1 MKIKPVVAMTALVA
15 LGAEVRCGEV
25 PGFEEVALDMPHRE
39 TVVRG
44 AIWYPADVGGE
55 VRQVGENSVFVGVA
69 VRDGAPVADGR
80 HPVVLF
86 SHGLGGRFET
96 IAWLPAGLAA
106 RGAIVV
112 SPNHPGSTWLDLNVR
127 RAVKHWTRVQDL
139 RTALD
144 WLLSSPEWMGRVDES
159 RIAAVG
165 FSYGG
170 WTALS
175 MGGATGNLAGYAAY
189 CDDFGARAA
198 DCRML
203 ARAGIE
209 PGALD
214 AGRWNAS
221 YKDGRVGA
229 VAAIDPAVLHGLG
242 SGNLEHL
249 VDDVLLIGLGT
260 GTDRYPPVD
269 FGPSG
274 SGFSALLPRAAT
286 AVIAPARHFTAL
298 GACKPRG
305 AAILRQEGDDPLCDD
320 PKGTDRNAVHRRIVD
335 LVAGHLGLGG

>member
-1 MKIKPVVAMTALVA
+1 MKIKPVVAMIALVA
-15 LGAEVRCGEV
+15 FGAEVHCGEV
-25 PGFEEVALDMPHRE
+25 PGFERVALDMPHRE
-39 TVVRG
+39 TVVQG
-44 AIWYPADVGGE
+44 AIWYPAGVGGE
-55 VRQVGENSVFVGVA
+55 PRQVGENSVFVGVPVLEGAA
-69 VRDGAPVADGR
+69 VAEGR

-112 SPNHPGSTWLDLNVR
+112 SPNHPGSTWSDFNVR

-139 RTALD
+139 KIALD
-144 WLLSSPEWMGRVDES
+144 WLLNSPHWMHGVDGS

-170 WTALS
+170 WTVLS

-189 CDDFGARAA
+189 CDKNGARAA
-198 DCRML
+198 DCRLL

-209 PGALD
+209 PRALD

-221 YKDGRVGA
+221 YKDGRVGV

-242 SGNLEHL
+242 SGNVEHL
-249 VDDVLLIGLGT
+249 VDDVLLVGLGT

-286 AVIAPARHFTAL
+286 AVVAPARHFTAL

-320 PKGTDRNAVHRRIVD
+320 PKGTDRHAVHRRIVD
-335 LVAGHLGLGG
+335 LVADHLDLGD

>member
-1 MKIKPVVAMTALVA
+1 MKHLLAVAASIGIA
-15 LGAEVRCGEV
+15 AAAHAAEV
-25 PGFEEVALDMPHRE
+25 PGFARIALDAPHRDA
-39 TVVRG
+39 VVQG
-44 AIWYPADVGGE
+44 AIWYPGESGGE
-55 VRQVGENSVFVGVA
+55 ALRVGENAVFLGVP
-69 VRDGAPVADGR
+69 VRDGAAAAEGR

-112 SPNHPGSTWLDLNVR
+112 SLNHPGSTWSDFNVR
-127 RAVKHWTRVQDL
+127 RAAEHWTRVHDL
-139 RTALD
+139 KMALD

-175 MGGATGNLAGYAAY
+175 MGGATGNLVGYAAY
-189 CDDFGARAA
+189 CDKYGARAT

-214 AGRWNAS
+214 TDRWNAS
-221 YKDGRVGA
+221 YKDRRIGA
-229 VAAIDPAVLHGLG
+229 VAAIDPAVLYGLG
-242 SGNLEHL
+242 AGNVEHL
-249 VDDVLLIGLGT
+249 VGDVLLVGLGT
-260 GTDRYPPVD
+260 GADRYLPVD
-269 FGPSG
+269 FSPSG
-274 SGFSALLPRAAT
+274 SGFSALLPHAVI

-298 GACKPRG
+298 GVCKPRG

-320 PKGTDRNAVHRRIVD
+320 PNGTDRNAVHRRIVD
-335 LVAGHLGLGG
+335 LVADHLGLGG

>member
-1 MKIKPVVAMTALVA
+1 MKIKHVVAMTALVA
-15 LGAEVRCGEV
+15 VGAEVHCGEA
-25 PGFEEVALDMPHRE
+25 PGFERVALDMSHRE

-44 AIWYPADVGGE
+44 AIWYPAGTGGE
-55 VRQVGENSVFVGVA
+55 VRQVGENAVFVGVPVLQDAA
-69 VRDGAPVADGR
+69 VAEGR

-112 SPNHPGSTWLDLNVR
+112 SLNHPGSTWLDFNVR

-139 RTALD
+139 QTALD
-144 WLLSSPEWMGRVDES
+144 WLLSSPEWMGRVNES

-175 MGGATGNLAGYAAY
+175 MGGATGKLAGFGAY
-189 CDDFGARAA
+189 CDEFGARAD

-214 AGRWNAS
+214 AVRWNAS
-221 YKDGRVGA
+221 YKDGRVGT
-229 VAAIDPAVLHGLG
+229 VAAIDPAVLYGLD
-242 SGNLEHL
+242 SGNVAHL
-249 VDDVLLIGLGT
+249 VEDVLLVGLGT
-260 GTDRYPPVD
+260 GTDRYLPVD

-274 SGFSALLPRAAT
+274 SGFSALMPRAIN
-286 AVIAPARHFTAL
+286 AVIAPARHYTAL
-298 GACKPRG
+298 GVCKPHG
-305 AAILRQEGDDPLCDD
+305 ADILRQEEDDPICDD

-335 LVAGHLGLGG
+335 LVAEHLGLGG

>member
-1 MKIKPVVAMTALVA
+1 MKRLFAVAASIAFGAVA
-15 LGAEVRCGEV
+15 YAAEG
-25 PGFEEVALDMPHRE
+25 PGFARIGLDAPHRD
-39 TVVRG
+39 TVVQG
-44 AIWYPADVGGE
+44 AIWYPAKPGGE
-55 VRQVGENSVFVGVA
+55 VLRVGENAVFVGVRA
-69 VRDGAPVADGR
+69 RDGADVTEGR

-96 IAWLPAGLAA
+96 IAWLPSGLAA

-112 SPNHPGSTWLDLNVR
+112 SLNHPGSTWSDLNVR
-127 RAVKHWTRVQDL
+127 RAVEHWTRVQDL
-139 RTALD
+139 KIALD
-144 WLLSSPEWMGRVDES
+144 WLLNSPDWMHRVDES

-175 MGGATGNLAGYAAY
+175 VGGATGNLAGYAAY
-189 CDDFGARAA
+189 CDEYGARAA

-214 AGRWNAS
+214 AARWNAS

-229 VAAIDPAVLHGLG
+229 VAAIDPAVLYGLDA
-242 SGNLEHL
+242 GNVKHL

-260 GTDRYPPVD
+260 EIDRYLPVD
-269 FGPSG
+269 FGTSG
-274 SGFSALLPRAAT
+274 SGFSALLPRAVIAT
-286 AVIAPARHFTAL
+286 IAPARHFTGL

-320 PKGTDRNAVHRRIVD
+320 PKGTDRDAVHRRIVD
-335 LVAGHLGLGG
+335 LIADHLGLGN

>member
-1 MKIKPVVAMTALVA
+1 MKHTFAVAASIAV
-15 LGAEVRCGEV
+15 GAAACAAET
-25 PGFEEVALDMPHRE
+25 PGFARVTLDAPHRD
-39 TVVRG
+39 TVVQ
-44 AIWYPADVGGE
+44 AAVWYPAESGGE
-55 VRQVGENSVFVGVA
+55 ALRVGENAVFLGVPA
-69 VRDGAPVADGR
+69 RDGAAAPEGR
-80 HPVVLF
+80 HPLVLF

-112 SPNHPGSTWLDLNVR
+112 SPNHPGSTWRDFNVR
-127 RAVKHWTRVQDL
+127 RAAEHWTRVQDL

-144 WLLSSPEWMGRVDES
+144 WLSSSPEWAGRVDES

-189 CDDFGARAA
+189 CDEFGARAA

-209 PGALD
+209 PRALD

-221 YKDGRVGA
+221 YKDGRIGA
-229 VAAIDPAVLHGLG
+229 VAAIDPALLHGLDI
-242 SGNLEHL
+242 GNVEHL
-249 VDDVLLIGLGT
+249 VHDVLLVGMGT
-260 GTDRYPPVD
+260 GTDRYLPAD

-274 SGFSALLPRAAT
+274 SDFSALLPRAVTAT
-286 AVIAPARHFTAL
+286 IAPARHFTAL
-298 GACKPRG
+298 GVCTPRG
-305 AAILRQEGDDPLCDD
+305 AAILRQEGDDPICDD
-320 PKGTDRNAVHRRIVD
+320 PQGTDRDAVHRRIVD
-335 LVAGHLGLGG
+335 LVADHLGLSG